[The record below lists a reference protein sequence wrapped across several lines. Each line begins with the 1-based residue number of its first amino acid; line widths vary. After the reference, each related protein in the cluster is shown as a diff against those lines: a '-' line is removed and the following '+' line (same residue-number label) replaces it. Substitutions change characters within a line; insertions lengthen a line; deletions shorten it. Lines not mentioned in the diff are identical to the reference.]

1 VAAFE
6 EGDIMTVSLS
16 TLLTSTLTTGAQNKN
31 QLTLN
36 AINNT
41 LTTRLNNQIAQLQ
54 SQSADTTTVELLQ
67 NQLSSA
73 KTQNSA
79 FSQAASQSLG
89 NETFLTDLNT
99 QLTTMNTAAASGDA
113 ATFDSAL
120 AQAQS
125 DIGYLTV
132 VSFVPGTQP
141 DGVANLKYD
150 GLGVQSSSTYNLST
164 PAGQA
169 QAATDIANAKTV
181 VAQVLSVTTQNQE
194 IATSQSNGLTDEIN
208 NLTLQLS
215 QISDNQSNTVQAQ
228 ISKLQQQ
235 EQEQYHVIELALSS
249 SNNNTASIISGATS
263 SLASDLAAQPGSK
276 TASTT
281 NGFFTALQTSTTNA
295 DQLTATTLG
304 AAANQPSS
312 STQQDNSVAQN
323 ANGALLNIFG

>member
-1 VAAFE
+1 
-6 EGDIMTVSLS
+6 MTVSIS
-16 TLLTSTLTTGAQNKN
+16 TLLTSTLTAGAQNQN

-41 LTTRLNNQIAQLQ
+41 LTTRLNNQIAKLEAQ
-54 SQSADTTTVELLQ
+54 SSDTTTVQLLQ

-73 KTQNSA
+73 QTQNSA
-79 FSQAASQSLG
+79 FSKAASQWLG
-89 NETFLTDLNT
+89 NESFLTDLNT
-99 QLTTMNTAAASGDA
+99 QLTTMNTAATSGNAS
-113 ATFDSAL
+113 TFDSAL

-125 DIGYLTV
+125 DIADLTV
-132 VSFVPGTQP
+132 VPFVPGTQP
-141 DGVANLKYD
+141 DGVANLKYN

-169 QAATDIANAKTV
+169 QAETDIANAKTV

-194 IATSQSNGLTDEIN
+194 IATSQSNAFTTDIN

-215 QISDNQSNTVQAQ
+215 QISDNQNNTVQTQ
-228 ISKLQQQ
+228 ITNLQQQ

-249 SNNNTASIISGATS
+249 SSNNTASILTGATS
-263 SLASDLAAQPGSK
+263 SLASVLAAQPGSK

-281 NGFFTALQTSTTNA
+281 NGFFTALKTATTNG
-295 DQLTATTLG
+295 DQLTATRLG
-304 AAANQPSS
+304 DAATQPNS
-312 STQQDNSVAQN
+312 STQQNNTVAQN